1 MRVKILTR
9 LKNGPQII
17 DAGTIFE
24 GEKNDLPDFVLYE
37 LKRNRGTIEILSEAK
52 PKKKRAARKMNAIP
66 AAKAEAKGPQSAKPT
81 TLREKLAKVE
91 E

>member
-1 MRVKILTR
+1 MKVRILTR

-17 DAGTIFE
+17 DEGAVFE
-24 GEKNDLPDFVLYE
+24 GEKKDLPDFVLFE
-37 LKRNRGTIEILSEAK
+37 LKQNRGTIEILSEAK
-52 PKKKRAARKMNAIP
+52 PKKKRAARKVNAIP
-66 AAKAEAKGPQSAKPT
+66 ATKAEAKGPQSEKPA